1 MFGIGRHYNMKIECF
16 VCVIQFLIT
25 TLAFARDLK
34 SCSSINRAIFPSSFL
49 FGSSSSAYQY
59 EGAAAI
65 DGKGPSIWDTYTQ
78 KFPDR
83 IKDHKNGSI
92 AVDQYH
98 RYKEDVAIMKDIGFD
113 AYRFSISWSR
123 VLPQGHLGGGVNQQG
138 IDYYNNLINELLSNG
153 VQPVVTLFHWD
164 LPQAL
169 ETKYKGFLS
178 TKIVVD
184 FQAYAEL
191 CFEKFGDRVKHW
203 ITLNEPLNYAFAGYS
218 LGVYAPVRCSNRS
231 TCQEGDSGIEPYI
244 VSHNQLLAH
253 AAAVKVYKEK
263 HQATQKGEIGMAL
276 NAAWMIPYS
285 NSTQDKLAATR
296 ALAFQFD
303 WFMRPLYSGAYPKEM
318 IDNVGNRLPK
328 FSQEESTLVKGSY
341 DFIGINYYTSN
352 YAADIP
358 PQTQNFTLDSDSCA
372 NLTSERNGI
381 PIGPKNTD
389 WLYVYPEGLLN
400 LLVYTKDTY
409 NSPKI
414 YIMEN
419 GMGDPKETAGSVYLE
434 DTSREEFYQDHIE
447 KVHTAMQQGVNVNG
461 YMAWSLLDNFE
472 WIAGFTTR
480 FGIVHVDYDHGLQ
493 RSLKN
498 SAKWFKQ
505 FLHSNCSSN

>member
-1 MFGIGRHYNMKIECF
+1 MFGTGRHYNVKIEYF
-16 VCVIQFLIT
+16 VCVIQFLIA
-25 TLAFARDLK
+25 TLAFAQDQK
-34 SCSSINRAIFPSSFL
+34 SCSSINRTSFPSSFL

-65 DGKGPSIWDTYTQ
+65 DGRKPSIWDTYAQ
-78 KFPDR
+78 KYSDR
-83 IKDHKNGSI
+83 IMDHSNGSI

-98 RYKEDVAIMKDIGFD
+98 RYKEDVAIMKDIGFN

-123 VLPQGHLGGGVNQQG
+123 VLPKGRLNGGVNQQG

-169 ETKYKGFLS
+169 ESEYKGFLS
-178 TKIVVD
+178 TKIVDD

-203 ITLNEPLNYAFAGYS
+203 ITLNEPTNYALLGYS
-218 LGVYAPVRCSNRS
+218 MGVYAPARCSSRS
-231 TCQEGDSGIEPYI
+231 TCQEGDSGTEPYI
-244 VSHNQLLAH
+244 VVHNQLLAH

-276 NAAWMIPYS
+276 NSAWMIPYS

-296 ALAFQFD
+296 ALAFQLD

-328 FSQEESTLVKGSY
+328 FSSEESKLVKGSY
-341 DFIGINYYTSN
+341 DFIGVNYYTSN

-358 PQTQNFTLDSDSCA
+358 PKTQNFTVDSDSCA

-381 PIGPKNTD
+381 PIGPKNTA
-389 WLYVYPEGLLN
+389 WLYIYPEGILSLLMYIKN
-400 LLVYTKDTY
+400 TY
-409 NSPKI
+409 HSPKI
-414 YIMEN
+414 YITEN
-419 GMGDPKETAGSVYLE
+419 GMADPLEPSGSDHLE
-434 DTSREEFYQDHIE
+434 DTSRVEFYQNHIE
-447 KVHTAMQQGVNVNG
+447 KVHTAMKQGVKING
-461 YMAWSLLDNFE
+461 YIAWSLLDNFE
-472 WIAGFTTR
+472 WLAGYKRR
-480 FGIVHVDYDHGLQ
+480 FGIVYINYDHGLQ

-498 SAKWFKQ
+498 SAKWFKH
-505 FLHSNCSSN
+505 FLHSN